1 VTAFEANALPNP
13 KPRDVTPL
21 QEQPHHEEI
30 HKLRDQSTTCPNGR
44 NGFVTHIHSVRR
56 DDLVLTDFV
65 VQPLEVSPN
74 DSKGWEVLSSVL
86 LVLAG
91 ALTGLLAS
99 NGLKDKDKE
108 EADD

>member
-1 VTAFEANALPNP
+1 MKKYTNS
-13 KPRDVTPL
+13 
-21 QEQPHHEEI
+21 EI
-30 HKLRDQSTTCPNGR
+30 KAR
-44 NGFVTHIHSVRR
+44 
-56 DDLVLTDFV
+56 LVLMVGMALSLTFLMSVFMILYSLTFV

-74 DSKGWEVLSSVL
+74 DQKGWETLSSVM

>member
-1 VTAFEANALPNP
+1 MKKYTNS
-13 KPRDVTPL
+13 
-21 QEQPHHEEI
+21 EI
-30 HKLRDQSTTCPNGR
+30 KAR
-44 NGFVTHIHSVRR
+44 
-56 DDLVLTDFV
+56 LVLMVGAALSLTFLMSVFMILYSLTFV

-74 DSKGWEVLSSVL
+74 DQKGWETLSSVM

>member
-1 VTAFEANALPNP
+1 M
-13 KPRDVTPL
+13 
-21 QEQPHHEEI
+21 
-30 HKLRDQSTTCPNGR
+30 
-44 NGFVTHIHSVRR
+44 SVFMI
-56 DDLVLTDFV
+56 LYSLTFV

-74 DSKGWEVLSSVL
+74 DQKGWEVLSSVM

-99 NGLKDKDKE
+99 NGLKDKDKG

>member
-1 VTAFEANALPNP
+1 MKKYTNS
-13 KPRDVTPL
+13 
-21 QEQPHHEEI
+21 EI
-30 HKLRDQSTTCPNGR
+30 KAR
-44 NGFVTHIHSVRR
+44 
-56 DDLVLTDFV
+56 LVLMVGAALSLTFLISVFMILYSLTFV

-74 DSKGWEVLSSVL
+74 DQKGWETLSSVM

-108 EADD
+108 KDDD

>member
-1 VTAFEANALPNP
+1 MM
-13 KPRDVTPL
+13 
-21 QEQPHHEEI
+21 
-30 HKLRDQSTTCPNGR
+30 
-44 NGFVTHIHSVRR
+44 SVVH
-56 DDLVLTDFV
+56 DLYSLTFV

-74 DSKGWEVLSSVL
+74 DQKGWETLSNVM